1 MSEMPKAFHLTPQ
14 IQRYVVDHSA
24 PIDEVQKSLIA
35 ETEALG
41 FIAIMQISPEQGAF
55 MEQIARLIGAKR
67 IIEVG
72 TFTGYSALC
81 LARALPPGGKLL
93 CCDISEE
100 WTSIGRRYWEQ
111 AGLGER
117 IELRIAPAA
126 ETLAALP
133 ADPVWDLAFIDA
145 DKGGYLTYYE
155 EILKRLRPNGVI
167 LVDNVLWMGT
177 VADPSMEGEDV
188 VAIRAFNN
196 FVAKDPRVEA
206 VMLTI
211 GDGLSLL
218 RKKS

>member
-1 MSEMPKAFHLTPQ
+1 MSDMPKAFHLTPQ

-24 PIDEVQKSLIA
+24 PVDEVQKTLIA

-41 FIAIMQISPEQGAF
+41 MISIMQISPEQGAF
-55 MEQIARLIGAKR
+55 MEQLARLLGARR

-81 LARALPPGGKLL
+81 FARALPPDGKLL
-93 CCDISEE
+93 CCDVSEE
-100 WTSIGRRYWEQ
+100 WTSIGRRHWEK
-111 AGLGER
+111 AGLAGR
-117 IELRIAPAA
+117 IDLRLAPAA

-133 ADPVWDLAFIDA
+133 ADPVWDMAFIDA

-177 VADPSMEGEDV
+177 VADPTMEGEDV
-188 VAIRAFNN
+188 EAIRRFND

-211 GDGLSLL
+211 GDGLTLL
-218 RKKS
+218 RKKG

>member
-1 MSEMPKAFHLTPQ
+1 MSDMPKAFHLTPE

-24 PIDEVQKSLIA
+24 PIDDVQKSLIE
-35 ETEALG
+35 ETAALG
-41 FIAIMQISPEQGAF
+41 FISIMQISPEQGAF
-55 MEQIARLIGAKR
+55 MEQLARLLGAKR

-81 LARALPPGGKLL
+81 FARALPKDGRLL
-93 CCDISEE
+93 ACDVSEE
-100 WTSIGRRYWEQ
+100 WTSIGRRHWEK
-111 AGLGER
+111 AGLAGR
-117 IELRIAPAA
+117 IDLRIAPAA

-133 ADPVWDLAFIDA
+133 ADPVWDMAFIDA
-145 DKGGYLTYYE
+145 DKGGYRTYYE

-177 VADPSMEGEDV
+177 VADPTMEGEDV
-188 VAIRAFNN
+188 EAIRAFND
-196 FVAKDPRVEA
+196 FVASDPRVEA

-218 RKKS
+218 RKKA

>member
-1 MSEMPKAFHLTPQ
+1 MSETPKAFHLTPA
-14 IQRYVVDHSA
+14 IQSYVVAHSA

-41 FIAIMQISPEQGAF
+41 FISIMQISPEQGAF
-55 MEQIARLIGAKR
+55 MEQLARLLGAKR

-81 LARALPPGGKLL
+81 FARALPEGGKLL
-93 CCDISEE
+93 CCDVSEE
-100 WTSIGRRYWEQ
+100 WTAIGRRHWKK
-111 AGLGER
+111 AGLDSR

-133 ADPVWDLAFIDA
+133 SDAVWDMAFIDA
-145 DKGGYLTYYE
+145 DKGGYRTYYE
-155 EILKRLRPNGVI
+155 EILKRLRPNGVV

-177 VADPSMEGEDV
+177 VADPTMEGEDV
-188 VAIRAFNN
+188 VAIREFND
-196 FVAKDPRVEA
+196 FVASDPRVEV

-211 GDGLSLL
+211 GDGLSLI
-218 RKKS
+218 RKKG